1 MTDHYEL
8 LGVEPDATKD
18 EIKAAYRTEVQEADS
33 SRKAQLNRAWNVLS
47 DPIQRQRYD
56 EQLHDGGG
64 GGGGEDDGADVTVP
78 ARRTTGA
85 RRGPDSALDSGG
97 GSGRNGSGN
106 NGRGRGGG
114 GGGGGGDDGGD
125 DDVPMRGGRPVPQP
139 TVVLPAGMHLAEKKA
154 RGYSIAFDLAVCA
167 ILYIVFVSVLIPMV
181 LKDQYPGKVDRLDTI
196 SDQVDRL
203 DKQKSKAEDRE
214 DKAND
219 RADTAKK
226 NDNADAEADAKA
238 DAKAAKADAK
248 GLDKQ
253 ITDLQDEASDLQGD
267 MIGTTYLMLGG
278 LLVVCLIYL
287 VPSTAL
293 TGQTLGKKIRKLWL
307 VRVDGSRVGWGGA
320 FAHSA
325 VPLVV
330 ALAVPQIGP
339 IVALGIV
346 FWSLRDR
353 NEQGVH
359 DKLARTLVVDSP
371 PAGLTKEQ

>member
-33 SRKAQLNRAWNVLS
+33 SRKAQLNRAWNILS

-56 EQLHDGGG
+56 EQMHA
-64 GGGGEDDGADVTVP
+64 GGGGEEEGAVTTVP

-114 GGGGGGDDGGD
+114 GGGGDDGGD

-139 TVVLPAGMHLAEKKA
+139 TVVLPAGMHLADKRA
-154 RGYSIAFDLAVCA
+154 RGYSIAVDLGVVA
-167 ILYIVFVSVLIPMV
+167 ILYILFVSLLIPMV
-181 LKDQYPGKVDRLDTI
+181 LKNQYPAKVDRLDAI
-196 SDQVDRL
+196 SNQVDQL
-203 DKQKSKAEDRE
+203 DKQKSKAEDGE
-214 DKAND
+214 DKDKD

-226 NDNADAEADAKA
+226 NDNADAAADAKA
-238 DAKAAKADAK
+238 DAKTAKADANR
-248 GLDKQ
+248 LDKE
-253 ITDLQDEASDLQGD
+253 ITKLQDEASDLQGQ
-267 MIGTTYLMLGG
+267 MLGTTYLMLGG

-293 TGQTLGKKIRKLWL
+293 TGQKLGKKLRKVWL
-307 VRVDGSRVGWGGA
+307 VRTDGTKVGWGGA

-325 VPLVV
+325 LPVVV

-371 PAGLTKEQ
+371 PAGLEKEQ